1 MFTHKL
7 DILDTF
13 FLFFIDLTLASF
25 RQLLHVFQHP
35 CFDRAACHY
44 YFKVCVCPSSFKL
57 NFLLHVWKN
66 WSKYKMNQ
74 IMKLCH
80 SQKYCH
86 YLFFLALHTRK
97 NLTKLVPLE
106 KKISNFIVPPPPKA
120 WKIQISWTTTFQQFF
135 RFFYCRRVVV
145 QCIPTR

>member
-1 MFTHKL
+1 MIWLCLHSDNCCMSFNTPVKIAQRVII
-7 DILDTF
+7 ILKSAYVPQVLNSIF
-13 FLFFIDLTLASF
+13 SF
-25 RQLLHVFQHP
+25 M
-35 CFDRAACHY
+35 
-44 YFKVCVCPSSFKL
+44 SE
-57 NFLLHVWKN
+57 KN

-106 KKISNFIVPPPPKA
+106 KKISNFIVPPPPKT